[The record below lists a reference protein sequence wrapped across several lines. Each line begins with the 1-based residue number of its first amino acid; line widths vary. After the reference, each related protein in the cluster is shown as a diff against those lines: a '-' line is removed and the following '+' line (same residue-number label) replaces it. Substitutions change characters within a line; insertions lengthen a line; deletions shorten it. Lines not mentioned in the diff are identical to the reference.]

1 MTQRSGLHLLE
12 QPVTASPSTLA
23 RVLLCQ
29 DAIDSQMFE
38 VGSTETTGAI
48 LSITV
53 AQSANDLMHLRGL
66 DAGVKSK
73 AR

>member
-1 MTQRSGLHLLE
+1 
-12 QPVTASPSTLA
+12 
-23 RVLLCQ
+23 
-29 DAIDSQMFE
+29 MFE

-53 AQSANDLMHLRGL
+53 AQSANDLMHLGGL